1 MPNTVS
7 GSDRLGAGGA
17 FARLRGVTP
26 AAWAA
31 AAVGGFVGSIPLGL
45 VMRYGNPEPL
55 IELALP
61 AMYGLGGPDPFAGWA
76 IHQFHGVVLAFL
88 YVGAVQREPLATWAE
103 RYRGAL
109 GLAVAVV
116 RTPTATLSVLVMP
129 VWLGAVDYPFASP
142 VPDLAMPEKAWSVLG
157 HVGYAL
163 PVTAGYAIAIRG

>member
-1 MPNTVS
+1 MPNTVP
-7 GSDRLGAGGA
+7 GSDRSGAGGA

-26 AAWAA
+26 TEWAA
-31 AAVGGFVGSIPLGL
+31 AVVGGFVGSIPLGL

-76 IHQFHGVVLAFL
+76 IHQFHGVVLALL

-129 VWLGAVDYPFASP
+129 CGSAPSTTRSRRRSPTWRCRRRPGACSDTSATRS
-142 VPDLAMPEKAWSVLG
+142 
-157 HVGYAL
+157 
-163 PVTAGYAIAIRG
+163 R